1 MIRDEALDRLLK
13 RTMRAGEDAH
23 PGEDCLDPDVLAA
36 WADGGLP
43 PRDRGAAEAH
53 VAACDRCLSV
63 MAAMMRTAPPP
74 VPPSPARWLS
84 MRWLVPLAT
93 AAVAVVAWV
102 IVDDAPRELTREP
115 KSVSVDS
122 AAPAKSADAAV
133 TQEAAPQPLA
143 DSMVASNAPSQRRDS
158 SVLRD
163 ESRKADAGAA
173 GRAAGAEAPQLRKDA
188 AAATG
193 RAGGRAKEG
202 DTAEDRGTRMEETLV
217 APPPPAAA
225 PAPRAAFE
233 PAPSVSEQERQRADG
248 AAPPPPAR
256 PLPAE
261 PSAEAVA
268 SLARRT
274 ASVMTATIQ
283 SPDAN
288 VAWQISGAVVQRT
301 TDAGRTWSAQP
312 TGPAAI
318 WLAGAAPSREVCWI
332 VGRRG
337 AIALTTD
344 GGTWRRLAFPDAA
357 DDLVRVAAAD
367 ALTATVSTS
376 AGRTYRTSDGG
387 RTWTLQESP
396 ATPF

>member
-1 MIRDEALDRLLK
+1 
-13 RTMRAGEDAH
+13 
-23 PGEDCLDPDVLAA
+23 
-36 WADGGLP
+36 
-43 PRDRGAAEAH
+43 
-53 VAACDRCLSV
+53 
-63 MAAMMRTAPPP
+63 
-74 VPPSPARWLS
+74 
-84 MRWLVPLAT
+84 
-93 AAVAVVAWV
+93 
-102 IVDDAPRELTREP
+102 
-115 KSVSVDS
+115 
-122 AAPAKSADAAV
+122 
-133 TQEAAPQPLA
+133 
-143 DSMVASNAPSQRRDS
+143 
-158 SVLRD
+158 
-163 ESRKADAGAA
+163 
-173 GRAAGAEAPQLRKDA
+173 
-188 AAATG
+188 
-193 RAGGRAKEG
+193 
-202 DTAEDRGTRMEETLV
+202 
-217 APPPPAAA
+217 
-225 PAPRAAFE
+225 
-233 PAPSVSEQERQRADG
+233 
-248 AAPPPPAR
+248 
-256 PLPAE
+256 
-261 PSAEAVA
+261 
-268 SLARRT
+268 
-274 ASVMTATIQ
+274 MTATIQ